1 MYYQYFG
8 LREAPFSIAVNPRY
22 LFMSHR
28 HRDALAHLLYGVG
41 AGGAFIVLTGEVGT
55 GKTTINRALLEQ
67 LPEAADIAIVLNPAL
82 DAAELLAT
90 VCDELGIA
98 YGREDAAS
106 LKALTDRLHRY
117 LLDNHARGRKTVLLI
132 DEAQHLS
139 FPVLEQIRLLTNLET
154 DSEKLLHI
162 ILIGQ
167 PELAVMLQR
176 PELRQL
182 NQRVTARYNLEPL
195 SLPETGAYIRHRL
208 QVAGLGPGTELFP
221 PGVVRAIH
229 RHSRGIPRL
238 INLLC
243 DRTLLGAYGQEAP
256 RVDRRMLR
264 QALREV
270 TGEVTPRRHR
280 PAVAYAALAVA
291 GLLLLA
297 GLAWWMVP
305 GGGQRPLPGPA
316 EPAVGAALPPR
327 PGPAESAVGATPPPR
342 PGSVAGDASRREGAP
357 PTTASATAAPPRA
370 ASPATAPPPWLLPP
384 DGALRGLF
392 AVQAGTPVPA
402 DPCAGPLRCASE
414 EADTWQA
421 LAPLA
426 RPLVLELITP
436 ERFAAGALLLGFGER
451 SATLAG
457 TAGVVSVPLA
467 SLARYWQGGVRY
479 LRDVPEGFGSGLRE
493 GDENPAVAVVAERFA
508 RLDGQA
514 RPLTGELFT
523 AALARRVRLFQRA
536 EGLTED
542 GIVGAQTLE
551 RLNVAAAVVPGT
563 AALQQRWQELLAGGF
578 QP

>member
-67 LPEAADIAIVLNPAL
+67 LPEDADIAIVLNPAL

-98 YGREDAAS
+98 YDRDDAAS
-106 LKALTDRLHRY
+106 LKALTDRLHRF
-117 LLDNHARGRKTVLLI
+117 LLDNHARGRRTVLLI

-167 PELAVMLQR
+167 PELAAMLQR

-195 SLPETGAYIRHRL
+195 SLAETGAYIRHRL

-221 PGVVRAIH
+221 PRVVRAIH

-264 QALREV
+264 KAVREV
-270 TGEVTPRRHR
+270 TGEMPSPYDRRTLR
-280 PAVAYAALAVA
+280 YAAIA
-291 GLLLLA
+291 LA
-297 GLAWWMVP
+297 GLALVGLAWWALL
-305 GGGQRPLPGPA
+305 RGPA
-316 EPAVGAALPPR
+316 EETAVAAQAAADAAAGPAVPQA
-327 PGPAESAVGATPPPR
+327 PGQA
-342 PGSVAGDASRREGAP
+342 D
-357 PTTASATAAPPRA
+357 AAPTMEAGRA
-370 ASPATAPPPWLLPP
+370 TETAEGPATAPMATLAPEPPGWLLPP
-384 DGALRGLF
+384 ESALRGLY
-392 AVQAGTPVPA
+392 ALQGGTPVPA
-402 DPCAGPLRCASE
+402 APCGGALRCEDGRAE
-414 EADTWQA
+414 TWQD

-426 RPLVLELITP
+426 RPLLLELVTP
-436 ERFAAGALLLGFGER
+436 DRFAAAALLLEVGER
-451 SATLAG
+451 TATVA
-457 TAGVVSVPLA
+457 TRDGVAAVPLA
-467 SLARYWQGGVRY
+467 DLADYWRGGYRY
-479 LRDVPEGFGSGLRE
+479 LWDAPAGFGAGLAE
-493 GDENPAVAVVAERFA
+493 GDEGPAVAAVAARFA
-508 RLDGQA
+508 RLDGQTQ
-514 RPLTGELFT
+514 PLAGERFT
-523 AALARRVRLFQRA
+523 PRLAERVRLFQRA
-536 EGLTED
+536 EGLAED
-542 GIVGAQTLE
+542 GIVGTQTLR
-551 RLNVAAAVVPGT
+551 RLNVAAGLVPPSAGR
-563 AALQQRWQELLAGGF
+563 APAWEGLLAGGF
-578 QP
+578 RP

>member
-67 LPEAADIAIVLNPAL
+67 LPDDADIAIVLNPAL
-82 DAAELLAT
+82 DAAELLAA
-90 VCDELGIA
+90 VCDELAIA

-106 LKALTDRLHRY
+106 LKALTDRLHRF
-117 LLDNHARGRKTVLLI
+117 LLDNHARGRRTVLLI

-167 PELAVMLQR
+167 PELAAMLQR

-195 SLPETGAYIRHRL
+195 SPRETGAYIRHRL

-221 PGVVRAIH
+221 PRVVRAIH

-243 DRTLLGAYGQEAP
+243 DRTLLGAYGQAAP
-256 RVDRRMLR
+256 RVDKRMLR
-264 QALREV
+264 KALREV
-270 TGEVTPRRHR
+270 TGEVPPRRAGR
-280 PAVAYAALAVA
+280 FLAYA
-291 GLLLLA
+291 GLGIA
-297 GLAWWMVP
+297 GLALVALAWWSLLGEGEQPV
-305 GGGQRPLPGPA
+305 
-316 EPAVGAALPPR
+316 AA
-327 PGPAESAVGATPPPR
+327 
-342 PGSVAGDASRREGAP
+342 AP
-357 PTTASATAAPPRA
+357 TAAPAADTDSVVTAPPPHPGAATDTVAAAPSPRQGLA
-370 ASPATAPPPWLLPP
+370 QGMVGGTAIPPPQAPLPPPWLLPP
-384 DGALRGLF
+384 DAALRGLH
-392 AVQAGTPVPA
+392 ALQAGIPVPT
-402 DPCAGPLRCASE
+402 DPCAGALRCESARAE
-414 EADTWQA
+414 TWQD
-421 LAPLA
+421 LGSLE
-426 RPLVLELITP
+426 RPLLLELVTA
-436 ERFAAGALLLGFGER
+436 ERFAAAALLLTLGER
-451 SATLAG
+451 TATVA
-457 TAGVVSVPLA
+457 TADGVATVPLA
-467 SLARYWQGGVRY
+467 DLAGYWRGGYRY
-479 LRDVPEGFGSGLRE
+479 LWDAPAGFGSGLVE
-493 GDENPAVAVVAERFA
+493 GDEGPAVAAIAERFA

-514 RPLTGELFT
+514 QPLTSERFT
-523 AALARRVRLFQRA
+523 PRLAERVRLFQRA

-542 GIVGAQTLE
+542 GIVGTQTLR
-551 RLNVAAAVVPGT
+551 RLNVAAGLVPPPADR
-563 AALQQRWQELLAGGF
+563 AAAWDELLARGF

>member
-67 LPEAADIAIVLNPAL
+67 LPDDADIAIVLNPAL

-98 YGREDAAS
+98 YDREDAAS
-106 LKALTDRLHRY
+106 LKALTDRLHRF
-117 LLDNHARGRKTVLLI
+117 LLDNHARGRRTVLLI

-167 PELAVMLQR
+167 PELAAMLQR

-195 SLPETGAYIRHRL
+195 SRGETGAYIRHRL

-221 PGVVRAIH
+221 PRVVHAIH

-243 DRTLLGAYGQEAP
+243 DRMLLGAYGQEAP
-256 RVDRRMLR
+256 RVARRMLR
-264 QALREV
+264 KAVREV
-270 TGEVTPRRHR
+270 TGEMPSPGDGRALR
-280 PAVAYAALAVA
+280 YAALA
-291 GLLLLA
+291 LA
-297 GLAWWMVP
+297 GLALVGLAWWALL
-305 GGGQRPLPGPA
+305 RGPA
-316 EPAVGAALPPR
+316 DETAVAAPAAAEGAAGAGVPKASGRADAAPAVAAAKDTAL
-327 PGPAESAVGATPPPR
+327 AEA
-342 PGSVAGDASRREGAP
+342 AGRAP
-357 PTTASATAAPPRA
+357 L
-370 ASPATAPPPWLLPP
+370 ASPAPAPPAWLLPP
-384 DGALRGLF
+384 GGVLRGLY
-392 AVQAGTPVPA
+392 ALQGGTPVPT
-402 DPCAGPLRCASE
+402 DPCSGALRCEAGR
-414 EADTWQA
+414 ADTWQD

-426 RPLVLELITP
+426 RPLLLELVTP
-436 ERFAAGALLLGFGER
+436 DRFAAAALLLELGER
-451 SATLAG
+451 TATLASRDG
-457 TAGVVSVPLA
+457 AVAVPLA
-467 SLARYWQGGVRY
+467 RLADYWRGGYRY
-479 LRDVPEGFGSGLRE
+479 LWDAPAGFGSGLAE
-493 GDENPAVAVVAERFA
+493 GDEGPAVAAVAERFA

-514 RPLTGELFT
+514 QPLTGERFT
-523 AALARRVRLFQRA
+523 PRLAERVRLFQRA
-536 EGLTED
+536 EGLAED
-542 GIVGAQTLE
+542 GIVGTQTLR
-551 RLNVAAAVVPGT
+551 RLNVAAGLVPSPAARTT
-563 AALQQRWQELLAGGF
+563 AWEGLLAGGF
-578 QP
+578 RP

>member
-67 LPEAADIAIVLNPAL
+67 LPDDADIAIVLNPAL

-90 VCDELGIA
+90 VCDELAIT
-98 YGREDAAS
+98 YGRGDAAS
-106 LKALTDRLHRY
+106 LKALTDRLHRF
-117 LLDNHARGRKTVLLI
+117 LLDNHVRGRKTVLLI

-167 PELAVMLQR
+167 PELAAMLQR

-195 SLPETGAYIRHRL
+195 SPGETAAYIRHRL

-256 RVDRRMLR
+256 RVDKRMLR
-264 QALREV
+264 KALREV
-270 TGEVTPRRHR
+270 TGEVPPQRGGRLL
-280 PAVAYAALAVA
+280 AYAGLALA
-291 GLLLLA
+291 GLVLV
-297 GLAWWMVP
+297 GLAWWT
-305 GGGQRPLPGPA
+305 LLNGPEQPAVA
-316 EPAVGAALPPR
+316 EATAAVGAAPSPR
-327 PGPAESAVGATPPPR
+327 QGVAT
-342 PGSVAGDASRREGAP
+342 GDLSRRGSAP
-357 PTTASATAAPPRA
+357 PATDGPPA
-370 ASPATAPPPWLLPP
+370 WLLPP
-384 DGALRGLF
+384 EAALRGLY
-392 AVQAGTPVPA
+392 ALQAGTPVPA
-402 DPCAGPLRCASE
+402 DPCSGALRCESGR
-414 EADTWQA
+414 ADTWQD
-421 LAPLA
+421 LGPLA
-426 RPLVLELITP
+426 RPLLLDLVTP
-436 ERFAAGALLLGFGER
+436 ERFAAAALLLELGDR
-451 SATLAG
+451 TATVATG
-457 TAGVVSVPLA
+457 DGVATV
-467 SLARYWQGGVRY
+467 SLAHLAAYWRGGYRY
-479 LRDVPEGFGSGLRE
+479 LWDAPPGFGSGLAE
-493 GDENPAVAVVAERFA
+493 GDAGPAVAAVAERFA

-514 RPLTGELFT
+514 EPLTTERFT
-523 AALARRVRLFQRA
+523 PRLAERVRLFQRA
-536 EGLTED
+536 EGLAED
-542 GIVGAQTLE
+542 GIVGTQTL
-551 RLNVAAAVVPGT
+551 RQLNIAAGLVPPPAARAAAWDG
-563 AALQQRWQELLAGGF
+563 LLAGGF
-578 QP
+578 RP